1 MIVLEVLPTIDSGGA
16 QLSVLETVPAIRAAG
31 GTALLASAGGRMEPR
46 FAAAGARH
54 LRLPLNTKNPLAIYR
69 NAARLA
75 ALIHDQRVDLVHAH
89 SRAVAWS
96 ALLAARRTH
105 VSFVTTWH
113 GAYGENVPFKRRYN
127 AVMAAGDRV
136 IAVSRFIAGE
146 ITARHPGAGPRIR
159 IIPPGV
165 DPVRFDPAAVA
176 PERAAA
182 LARTWN
188 LPPGRPVVMLPA
200 RFARWKGQG
209 ILLEALARLV
219 DPASV
224 AVFVGPRNGRERYLS
239 ELQAKAQRLG
249 LAERVRFPGGTEDM
263 PAAFALADIVVNTST
278 EPEAFGRVIIEASS
292 MGRPVIAADHGAAA
306 ETVLAGESGWRV
318 PPGDPAALAA
328 ALAECLAASPAR
340 RAAMGAAARALA
352 LRSYTLAAMQSATI
366 AVYREL
372 VTIT

>member
-1 MIVLEVLPTIDSGGA
+1 MIVLEVLPAIDSGGA
-16 QLSVLETVPAIRAAG
+16 QLSVLETIPAIRAAG

-46 FAAAGARH
+46 FAAAGAEQIR
-54 LRLPLNTKNPLAIYR
+54 RPLNTKNPLAIYR

-75 ALIHDQRVDLVHAH
+75 ALIRDRRVDLVHAH

-96 ALLAARRTH
+96 ALLAARRMR
-105 VSFVTTWH
+105 VPLVTTWH
-113 GAYGENVPFKRRYN
+113 GTYGENVPLKRRYN

-146 ITARHPGAGPRIR
+146 ITARHPDTKLRVR

-165 DPVRFDPAAVA
+165 DPDRFDPAAVA

-182 LARTWN
+182 LARSWN

-209 ILLEALARLV
+209 ILLEALARLG
-219 DPASV
+219 DPAPI
-224 AVFVGPRNGRERYLS
+224 AVFVGPHDGRERYLS
-239 ELQAKAQRLG
+239 ELQEKAQRLG
-249 LAERVRFPGGTEDM
+249 LAERVRFPGGAEDM
-263 PAAFALADIVVNTST
+263 PAAFALADIVVNAST
-278 EPEAFGRVIIEASS
+278 EPEAFGRVIIEAAA
-292 MGRPVIAADHGAAA
+292 MGRPVIVADHGAAA

-318 PPGDPAALAA
+318 PPGNPAAFAA
-328 ALAECLAASPAR
+328 ALAECLAASPAE
-340 RAAMGAAARALA
+340 RAAMGAAARAFA
-352 LRSYTLAAMQSATI
+352 LRTYCLGAMQAATI